1 MNRPKTR
8 LRVILETLGEFS
20 VIAVAFILAASL
32 SAFQFASIVT
42 ALVGGFIAGIA
53 LTCLYIDEIREYYN
67 LRKKMLRAWPAT
79 ADEMEKRYKSQITD
93 LNAQLL
99 KSHMESFEF
108 CQELKRI
115 SNRAISIP
123 RLIEK
128 ELAPDV
134 LPIFGARKG
143 RNLDKTA

>member
-1 MNRPKTR
+1 MN
-8 LRVILETLGEFS
+8 
-20 VIAVAFILAASL
+20 AM
-32 SAFQFASIVT
+32 QFACTVA
-42 ALVGGFIAGIA
+42 ALVGGFIVGIA
-53 LTCLYIDEIREYYN
+53 VTCLYIDEIREYYN

-79 ADEMEKRYKSQITD
+79 ADEMEKRLKREIAD

-134 LPIFGARKG
+134 LAFPRKG
-143 RNLDKTA
+143 RVVDETA